1 MIETNLYEYLERIS
15 NLIQSEKHYV
25 SSTTDLTP
33 VQILTLNYLSR
44 CNRFSDTN
52 SALALFLDESASKL
66 DQSIDSLA
74 ENCFLSK
81 VTDQA
86 DPEAVRLVLTAK
98 GQQAVS
104 EIVVLLRDS
113 TFSVFDKVGTE
124 GTEDYLSD
132 LLIQLQVANKNKSFG
147 QCQTCAHF
155 IKESDHSFKCG
166 LTQGALDSDDIVKI
180 CQEHA

>member
-33 VQILTLNYLSR
+33 VQILVLNYLSR
-44 CNRFSDTN
+44 CNRFSDN
-52 SALALFLDESASKL
+52 SSALALFLDESVNKL
-66 DQSIDSLA
+66 NQSIDSLT
-74 ENCFLSK
+74 ENDFLNK
-81 VTDQA
+81 ATDQ
-86 DPEAVRLVLTAK
+86 DNPEVVHLVLSAK

-104 EIVVLLRDS
+104 EIIVLLRDS
-113 TFSVFDKVGTE
+113 TFSVFDKVGTD
-124 GTEDYLSD
+124 GTEDYLAD
-132 LLIQLQVANKNKSFG
+132 LLIQLQVANNNKSFG
-147 QCQTCAHF
+147 QCQTCTHF
-155 IKESDHSFKCG
+155 IKENDHFFKCG